1 MRTFPE
7 AHASHT
13 PSALQRSQLAVV
25 PLLGHAKHFVPS
37 ALGFFPSV
45 VQAEHVTEGTLA
57 KLAAVLG
64 VHVLQSAMP
73 PFAASLQGVQIFF
86 PSVGVVGK

>member
-37 ALGFFPSV
+37 ALGFLVSV
-45 VQAEHVTEGTLA
+45 AQAEHVTVTA
-57 KLAAVLG
+57 LAAPSDLLE
-64 VHVLQSAMP
+64 VHVLQSATP
-73 PFAASLQGVQIFF
+73 
-86 PSVGVVGK
+86 PSVTEPHG